1 MKTRWRARSVCKT
14 RWRAGGH
21 FFCNMPDRFNGQNEI
36 YYGDDGPIAACAT
49 ALAETALSLIR
60 TSGGGSIEL
69 LADCFSRPATLRGA
83 AANTVVYGW
92 IVDDGKPVDE
102 VLVSVYRAP
111 KSFTGEDGAD
121 ISCHGGLA
129 AGRAVLQTLQKHGF
143 RQALNGEF
151 SFRSFMNGKIDL
163 TRAEAVMEIV
173 SAKSEAG
180 RGRAVTRLS
189 GVLEQEIRQI
199 NALLLD
205 SLTEIE
211 LLLDYSELDG
221 VSAGDEGLPGREKV
235 EEALVRLRTLE
246 QSYRAEKLY
255 HDGALVVIA
264 GKPNA
269 GKSSLFNLLLRE
281 ERAIIS
287 EIPGT
292 TRDWIE
298 GWISVEGIPI
308 RLADTA
314 GLRESTDL
322 VEKLG
327 IERSFDMLEEADLI
341 ILTLDGAVN
350 EKNLFS
356 EAEDFSARWNKKPIL
371 TVWNKSDLKPPPL
384 TENGAGFCAL
394 SAKTGAG
401 LNILYKEIAGA
412 LLKTAGK
419 SPDLSGA
426 GLGSSR
432 QKALIDAAISGVE
445 SALTRHD
452 EGLPSDLV
460 APALREAVDSL
471 GEITGEVSNADI
483 LEAMFSRFCVGK

>member
-1 MKTRWRARSVCKT
+1 
-14 RWRAGGH
+14 
-21 FFCNMPDRFNGQNEI
+21 MPDRFSGQNEI
-36 YYGDDGPIAACAT
+36 YYGDDSPIAACAT

-60 TSGGGSIEL
+60 ASGGGSIEL
-69 LADCFSRPATLRGA
+69 LADCFSRPAALREA
-83 AANTVVYGW
+83 AANTIVYGW
-92 IVDDGKPVDE
+92 IEDDGKPVDE

-111 KSFTGEDGAD
+111 KSFTGEDGID

-129 AGRAVLQTLQKHGF
+129 AGRAVLQTLLNHGF

-173 SAKSEAG
+173 SAKSDAG

-189 GVLEQEIRQI
+189 GVLEREIRQI
-199 NALLLD
+199 NMLLLD

-221 VSAGDEGLPGREKV
+221 VSAGDETLPGRGKV
-235 EEALVRLRTLE
+235 EEALARLRALE

-314 GLRESTDL
+314 GLRESADL

-327 IERSFDMLEEADLI
+327 IEKSFNLLEGADLI
-341 ILTLDGAVN
+341 ILTLDGIID
-350 EKNLFS
+350 EKTLFR
-356 EAEDFSARWNKKPIL
+356 EDADFSARWSKKPVL
-371 TVWNKSDLKPPPL
+371 TVWNKSDIKPPP
-384 TENGAGFCAL
+384 ENAAGFCAV

-401 LNILYKEIAGA
+401 LNILYKKIAGA
-412 LLKTAGK
+412 LAKTAGK
-419 SPDLSGA
+419 APDLSGA
-426 GLGSSR
+426 GLGSGR

-445 SALTRHD
+445 SALARHD
-452 EGLPSDLV
+452 EGLPADLV

>member
-1 MKTRWRARSVCKT
+1 MS
-14 RWRAGGH
+14 
-21 FFCNMPDRFNGQNEI
+21 DRFSGRNEI
-36 YYGDDGPIAACAT
+36 YYGGDSPIAACAT

-60 TSGGGSIEL
+60 ASGNGSIEL
-69 LADCFSRPATLRGA
+69 LADCFSRPDALRGA
-83 AANTVVYGW
+83 EANTVVYGW
-92 IVDDGKPVDE
+92 IVDGGKPVDE
-102 VLVSVYRAP
+102 VLLSVYRAP
-111 KSFTGEDGAD
+111 KSFTGEDGVD
-121 ISCHGGLA
+121 ISCHGGFA
-129 AGRAVLQTLQKHGF
+129 AGRAILQTLQKHGF

-173 SAKSEAG
+173 SAKSDAG

-189 GVLEQEIRQI
+189 GVLEREIRRI

-221 VSAGDEGLPGREKV
+221 VSAGDEAMPGRERV
-235 EEALVRLRTLE
+235 EEALTRLRGLE

-255 HDGALVVIA
+255 RNGALVVIA

-314 GLRESTDL
+314 GLRESADL

-327 IERSFDMLEEADLI
+327 IERSFNMLEEADLI
-341 ILTLDGAVN
+341 ILTLDGSTDEKALFN
-350 EKNLFS
+350 EV
-356 EAEDFSARWNKKPIL
+356 EDFSARWSKKPVL
-371 TVWNKSDLKPPPL
+371 TVWNKSDIRLPP
-384 TENGAGFCAL
+384 ENRACFCAL

-401 LNILYKEIAGA
+401 LNILYKKIVEA
-412 LLKTAGK
+412 LVKTIGK
-419 SPDLSGA
+419 APDVSSA

-432 QKALIDAAISGVE
+432 QKALIDAAITCIE
-445 SALTRHD
+445 NALSRHD
-452 EGLPSDLV
+452 EGLPADLI
-460 APALREAVDSL
+460 APALREAVDNL
-471 GEITGEVSNADI
+471 GEITGDVSNADI

>member
-1 MKTRWRARSVCKT
+1 
-14 RWRAGGH
+14 
-21 FFCNMPDRFNGQNEI
+21 MPDKFNRKNEI
-36 YYGDDGPIAACAT
+36 YYGGDGPIAACAT

-60 TSGGGSIEL
+60 ASGGGSIEL
-69 LADCFSRPATLRGA
+69 LADCFSRPAALRGA

-173 SAKSEAG
+173 SAKSDAG

-205 SLTEIE
+205 ALTEIE

-221 VSAGDEGLPGREKV
+221 VSAGDEALPGREKV
-235 EEALVRLRTLE
+235 EEALARLRALE

-264 GKPNA
+264 GKSNA

-314 GLRESTDL
+314 GLRESADL

-327 IERSFDMLEEADLI
+327 IERSFKLLEDADLI
-341 ILTLDGAVN
+341 ILTLDGAVD
-350 EKNLFS
+350 EKNLFR
-356 EAEDFSARWNKKPIL
+356 EAENFSARWNKKPVL
-371 TVWNKSDLKPPPL
+371 TVWNKSDLKPPPP
-384 TENGAGFCAL
+384 ENAACFCAL

-401 LNILYKEIAGA
+401 LNTLYKEIAGT

-419 SPDLSGA
+419 APDLSGA

-432 QKALIDAAISGVE
+432 QKALIDTAISGVE
-445 SALTRHD
+445 SALARHD
-452 EGLPSDLV
+452 EGLPADLV

>member
-1 MKTRWRARSVCKT
+1 
-14 RWRAGGH
+14 
-21 FFCNMPDRFNGQNEI
+21 
-36 YYGDDGPIAACAT
+36 
-49 ALAETALSLIR
+49 
-60 TSGGGSIEL
+60 
-69 LADCFSRPATLRGA
+69 
-83 AANTVVYGW
+83 
-92 IVDDGKPVDE
+92 
-102 VLVSVYRAP
+102 
-111 KSFTGEDGAD
+111 
-121 ISCHGGLA
+121 
-129 AGRAVLQTLQKHGF
+129 
-143 RQALNGEF
+143 
-151 SFRSFMNGKIDL
+151 MNGKIDL

-173 SAKSEAG
+173 SAKSDAG
-180 RGRAVTRLS
+180 RGRAVMRLS
-189 GVLEQEIRQI
+189 GVLEREIQQI

-221 VSAGDEGLPGREKV
+221 VSASDEALPGREKV
-235 EEALVRLRTLE
+235 EEALTRLRALE

-281 ERAIIS
+281 ERAITS

-314 GLRESTDL
+314 GLRESADL

-341 ILTLDGAVN
+341 ILTLDGTVD
-350 EKNLFS
+350 EKALLR
-356 EAEDFSARWNKKPIL
+356 EADDFSVRWSKKPVL
-371 TVWNKSDLKPPPL
+371 TVWNKSDLKPPPPP
-384 TENGAGFCAL
+384 ENDACFCAL

-401 LNILYKEIAGA
+401 LNFLYKKIAGT
-412 LLKTAGK
+412 LVKTAGK
-419 SPDLSGA
+419 SPDISGA
-426 GLGSSR
+426 GLGSGR
-432 QKALIDAAISGVE
+432 QKALIGAAINGTE
-445 SALTRHD
+445 NALARHD
-452 EGLPSDLV
+452 EGLPADLV

-471 GEITGEVSNADI
+471 GEITGEVSSANI
-483 LEAMFSRFCVGK
+483 LETIFSRFCVGK